1 MANKKREGGKETAA
15 QLKGQCRQFI
25 MLWKHFLWRLLD
37 NDMVKFD
44 SGQRV
49 TVFSLAAILMVTG
62 GYISYKI
69 LSPFISGAMLPGDI
83 WLAKAHLFAMTMALT
98 GIVSVMIWDRIF
110 LDCRD
115 IQNIWPLPVK
125 LRILVL
131 AKLLSVFAVVGLI
144 VFIFGLPSV
153 LIFTYYAAGST
164 AAPALAFALYQFVS
178 LFAASLSVFLLLAF
192 LQSLLRSLSNRRF
205 IAGVTVLLQAVLL
218 GGFISIFFWFP
229 LLNESLPQLKES
241 FSRGAL
247 LLPPLWFVGLNETLA
262 GSADV
267 LFNAQFYISL
277 IDLSVPLAIYLI
289 SFYVGYHRA
298 IYTGAAGR
306 KDQKKRLAGARQF
319 LTKTFNAHYLR
330 DPVERAIF
338 YFVLK
343 AFRRNR
349 QYKIHLAA
357 LMVLPLGFLV
367 TRLVYLYS
375 DKMYSLLHTFNADIL
390 SIPLIL
396 GFFLAVGLRTMV
408 LHSDTLEANWIF
420 KVTEITERRL
430 SIVNGLKKA
439 LILLTLVPTF
449 TLFFLF
455 HLHYWGI
462 VPAFMHSLYGFSL
475 TLLLL
480 ELFFLNYNRVPFAST
495 YSSDKFSLK
504 LWWPVC
510 AGVFLAYVIGFVRLE
525 ILLMDRPLWFIGFYG
540 LMFLLVAVLRRFRH
554 SFRRDGA
561 FSYEEEP
568 ILGLGLPD

>member
-1 MANKKREGGKETAA
+1 MANKKREGGKEAAA

-205 IAGVTVLLQAVLL
+205 IAG
-218 GGFISIFFWFP
+218 
-229 LLNESLPQLKES
+229 
-241 FSRGAL
+241 
-247 LLPPLWFVGLNETLA
+247 
-262 GSADV
+262 
-267 LFNAQFYISL
+267 
-277 IDLSVPLAIYLI
+277 
-289 SFYVGYHRA
+289 
-298 IYTGAAGR
+298 AAGR
-306 KDQKKRLAGARQF
+306 KDQKKRLAGLRQS
-319 LTKTFNAHYLR
+319 LTKTFNTHYLR
-330 DPVERAIF
+330 DPVEKAIF

-367 TRLVYLYS
+367 TRLV
-375 DKMYSLLHTFNADIL
+375 
-390 SIPLIL
+390 
-396 GFFLAVGLRTMV
+396 
-408 LHSDTLEANWIF
+408 
-420 KVTEITERRL
+420 
-430 SIVNGLKKA
+430 
-439 LILLTLVPTF
+439 
-449 TLFFLF
+449 
-455 HLHYWGI
+455 
-462 VPAFMHSLYGFSL
+462 
-475 TLLLL
+475 
-480 ELFFLNYNRVPFAST
+480 
-495 YSSDKFSLK
+495 
-504 LWWPVC
+504 
-510 AGVFLAYVIGFVRLE
+510 
-525 ILLMDRPLWFIGFYG
+525 
-540 LMFLLVAVLRRFRH
+540 
-554 SFRRDGA
+554 
-561 FSYEEEP
+561 
-568 ILGLGLPD
+568 